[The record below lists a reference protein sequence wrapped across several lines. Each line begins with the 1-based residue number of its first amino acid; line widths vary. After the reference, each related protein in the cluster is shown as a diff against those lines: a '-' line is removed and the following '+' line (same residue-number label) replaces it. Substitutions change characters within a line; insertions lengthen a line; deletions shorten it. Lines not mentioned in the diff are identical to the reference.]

1 MMIDVVQGYLI
12 VLFEII
18 CCKLFFGIF
27 CLQSPKKNKWT
38 ECLLIGGMG
47 ILAGTIAYLGE
58 DIFLWKELFL
68 VVLFT
73 VGMKIDFAESLKKS
87 FILTVIYLSI
97 LLLVDYIVIILGTTI
112 LDAERME
119 NTMVQSLMT
128 ILSKGILFLGII
140 LIDKVFQGSRKE
152 YLDDSIWAKFLFF
165 PVFSICVLAAL
176 VFQVDIHMYE
186 KQEQLFWFF
195 AFGLA
200 GMNIVIFYLMRDM
213 AGKECELQEK
223 RIFER
228 EAGNQLK
235 LYEAISNSIQEQRE
249 KTHEY
254 QNQMACMQE
263 LFQNREYEKLGE
275 YMEQINGSVLSKV
288 ECIDT
293 NHVIVNAILNQKYQ
307 EAVEEG
313 IVVTCKINDLSGI
326 SMEDQDVV
334 LLLSN
339 LLNNAITASAQCTT
353 QKFIKI
359 KLYSKEEFV
368 IFSVRN
374 SYQGKLKYKDR
385 ILQTTKK
392 DKQNHGIGIKN
403 MIRVIEKY
411 GGSYVMEHKNNEF
424 YFSIMIPQRT

>member
-1 MMIDVVQGYLI
+1 MINVVQGYLI

-27 CLQSPKKNKWT
+27 CMQSQKKNKWT
-38 ECLLIGGMG
+38 EYFLIGGMG

-58 DIFLWKELFL
+58 DYFLWKELFL
-68 VVLFT
+68 VMLFT

-112 LDAERME
+112 LDAERIE

-128 ILSKGILFLGII
+128 ILSKGILFLVII

-152 YLDDSIWAKFLFF
+152 YMDDSLWAKFLFF

-176 VFQVDIHMYE
+176 VFHVDIHMYE
-186 KQEQLFWFF
+186 KHEQLFWFF

-200 GMNIVIFYLMRDM
+200 GMNIVIFYLMQDL

-223 RIFER
+223 RNYER
-228 EAGNQLK
+228 EAENKLR
-235 LYEAISNSIQEQRE
+235 LYEVISDSIKDQRE

-254 QNQMACMQE
+254 QNHMACMQV
-263 LFQNREYEKLGE
+263 LLQNREYEKLGE
-275 YMEQINGSVLSKV
+275 YMEQINGSVQSKV

-293 NHVIVNAILNQKYQ
+293 NHVIVNTILNQKYQ
-307 EAVEEG
+307 EAAEGG

-326 SMEDQDVV
+326 PMEDQDVA

-339 LLNNAITASAQCTT
+339 LLNNAITASAQCTS

-359 KLYSKEEFV
+359 KFYSKEEFV

-374 SYQGKLKYKDR
+374 SYEGKLIYKDGM
-385 ILQTTKK
+385 LQTTKK